1 MRTSFFLLSIWCHW
15 GPRCQNTG
23 SGLKSSFLDRSRR
36 VQFFGQAFCVT
47 EGQDVKKPRV
57 VKRHFSGS
65 ISMSTSF
72 VILPSIWCRWSRR
85 RQKTVSGFKA
95 VFWTDLEKYIIF
107 LPSIWCHWSPICQ
120 KTAIGFKAV
129 FWTDLNEYI
138 IFYLPCIWC
147 HWGPRCQKTGS
158 GQKQFSGPISRSTFF
173 CQAFCVT
180 GAKDVKK
187 PRVAYKQLSGPISIS
202 TYFFLKYLV
211 WLKAKMSKKTRV
223 GKKQFSLPISMRTS
237 FFILSSICIHWGP
250 RCQKTGSGQKV
261 VFWTDI

>member
-1 MRTSFFLLSIWCHW
+1 VSLEPNMSKNRNWL
-15 GPRCQNTG
+15 Q
-23 SGLKSSFLDRSRR
+23 SSFLDRSQW
-36 VQFFGQAFCVT
+36 VHHFLFCLAFGVT
-47 EGQDVKKPRV
+47 GAQDVKKPGV
-57 VKRHFSGS
+57 AK
-65 ISMSTSF
+65 
-72 VILPSIWCRWSRR
+72 
-85 RQKTVSGFKA
+85 
-95 VFWTDLEKYIIF
+95 
-107 LPSIWCHWSPICQ
+107 
-120 KTAIGFKAV
+120 
-129 FWTDLNEYI
+129 
-138 IFYLPCIWC
+138 
-147 HWGPRCQKTGS
+147 
-158 GQKQFSGPISRSTFF
+158 KQFSGPISRSTFF

-250 RCQKTGSGQKV
+250 RCQKTGSGQKA